1 MNPYPTEDQEQATLF
16 QWAALQ
22 ERRWP
27 ELRMLYAIPNG
38 GKRSKP
44 TAANLKRTGVRRGVP
59 DICLPVARGA
69 WHGLYIELKRIKG
82 SHIQREQ
89 VQWIAALE
97 KQGYR
102 ARICKGWEEA
112 RKAIVAYLDA
122 DRKDYKKD

>member
-38 GKRSKP
+38 GKR
-44 TAANLKRTGVRRGVP
+44 
-59 DICLPVARGA
+59 
-69 WHGLYIELKRIKG
+69 IKG

-89 VQWIAALE
+89 VQWIDALE
-97 KQGYR
+97 KQSYR
-102 ARICKGWEEA
+102 SMICKGWDEA
-112 RKAIVAYLDA
+112 RKAIEEYLDL
-122 DRKDYKKD
+122 

>member
-1 MNPYPTEDQEQATLF
+1 M
-16 QWAALQ
+16 
-22 ERRWP
+22 
-27 ELRMLYAIPNG
+27 
-38 GKRSKP
+38 
-44 TAANLKRTGVRRGVP
+44 P

-102 ARICKGWEEA
+102 ARICKGWDEA
-112 RKAIVAYLDA
+112 RKAIEEYLEL
-122 DRKDYKKD
+122 